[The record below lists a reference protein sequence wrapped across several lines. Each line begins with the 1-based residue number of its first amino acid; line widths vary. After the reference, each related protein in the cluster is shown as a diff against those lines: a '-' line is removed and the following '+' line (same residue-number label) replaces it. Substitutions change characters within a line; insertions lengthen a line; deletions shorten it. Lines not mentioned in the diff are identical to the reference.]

1 MHLLCILI
9 GSLDTLSGV
18 FLIAPSC
25 YRKLWFSFHDTQLKT
40 ALCVII
46 GMIRGIFLVNTLT
59 SIFRRLKIPT
69 AMGKINVGSA
79 TVRFENQRAP
89 SVVISGQGSI
99 FSPPAMI
106 KTNTFLCQTLKFEVF
121 IYIFFRLSN
130 STLES

>member
-1 MHLLCILI
+1 
-9 GSLDTLSGV
+9 
-18 FLIAPSC
+18 
-25 YRKLWFSFHDTQLKT
+25 
-40 ALCVII
+40 
-46 GMIRGIFLVNTLT
+46 
-59 SIFRRLKIPT
+59 
-69 AMGKINVGSA
+69 MGKINVGSA

-121 IYIFFRLSN
+121 TYIFFRLSN

>member
-9 GSLDTLSGV
+9 GSLDKLSGV

-25 YRKLWFSFHDTQLKT
+25 YRNLWFSFHDTQLKT

-79 TVRFENQRAP
+79 MVRFENQRAP

-121 IYIFFRLSN
+121 TYIFFRLSN